1 MMFHGGPHK
10 SNSTDFNYRWNA
22 HLFASKGYVVAIPNF
37 HGSSGFGQNFT
48 DSITGDMATKPF
60 IDIMKATDYMEKQ
73 LYIDPNR
80 TAAAGASYGGY
91 MMAWINGHTD
101 RHRALVCHARVHN
114 RHSQ

>member
-80 TAAAGASYGGY
+80 TAAAGASYGAELIALFNRATAGS
-91 MMAWINGHTD
+91 
-101 RHRALVCHARVHN
+101 RALRHHAVTY
-114 RHSQ
+114 HSKRL